1 MQDINLFLD
10 IKKRSQK
17 KIQILEKEITE
28 MKQENKIFKQKLD
41 SKKQILNDAYV
52 YIKQSDFIDSNSQD
66 SQRKY
71 LKTS

>member
-41 SKKQILNDAYV
+41 SKK
-52 YIKQSDFIDSNSQD
+52 
-66 SQRKY
+66 
-71 LKTS
+71 

>member
-1 MQDINLFLD
+1 
-10 IKKRSQK
+10 
-17 KIQILEKEITE
+17 

-41 SKKQILNDAYV
+41 SKKQILNDAHV
-52 YIKQSDFIDSNSQD
+52 YIKQSDLIDSNSQE

>member
-41 SKKQILNDAYV
+41 SKKQILNDAHV
-52 YIKQSDFIDSNSQD
+52 YIKQSDLIDSNSQD

>member
-10 IKKRSQK
+10 FKKRSQK

-41 SKKQILNDAYV
+41 SKKQILNDAHV
-52 YIKQSDFIDSNSQD
+52 YIKQSDLIDSNSQD

>member
-28 MKQENKIFKQKLD
+28 MKQENKMFKQKLD
-41 SKKQILNDAYV
+41 SKK
-52 YIKQSDFIDSNSQD
+52 
-66 SQRKY
+66 
-71 LKTS
+71 